1 MIKMLLSYKFKLPG
15 LIMIFAGT
23 VFTFFYFAFDFRFE
37 LPVLAIFSSF
47 METRFFT
54 TFRTNFADELIMLLF
69 LSGLLLLA
77 FSADKYEPDSYNL
90 LRIKALIKT
99 VVADS
104 IFVIL
109 SLLFVYGSGF
119 LAVAI
124 INFFLP
130 FILYLVIFNI
140 LKKRARVNCD

>member
-1 MIKMLLSYKFKLPG
+1 MLISYKFKLPG
-15 LIMIFAGT
+15 LVLILAGT
-23 VFTFFYFAFDFRFE
+23 VLTFFYFCFDFRFE
-37 LPVLAIFSSF
+37 LPVLALFSSF

-54 TFRTNFADELIMLLF
+54 IFRTNFADELIMLLF
-69 LSGLLLLA
+69 LSGLLLLT
-77 FSADKYEPDSYNL
+77 FSADKNELDSYKS

-99 VVADS
+99 VLADS

-124 INFFLP
+124 MNLLLP

-140 LKKRARVNCD
+140 LKKRAQVNCDFM

>member
-1 MIKMLLSYKFKLPG
+1 MLLSYKFKLPG
-15 LIMIFAGT
+15 LVLIFAGT
-23 VFTFFYFAFDFRFE
+23 VLTFFYFGLDFRFE
-37 LPVLAIFSSF
+37 IPVLALFSSF

-54 TFRTNFADELIMLLF
+54 IFRTNFADELIMLLF
-69 LSGLLLLA
+69 LSGLFLLA
-77 FSADKYEPDSYNL
+77 FSADKHELDSYKS

-104 IFVIL
+104 IFIIL

-124 INFFLP
+124 MNFFLP

-140 LKKRARVNCD
+140 LKKRAQVNYD